1 MFEKIPKELLWLN
14 QWSHS
19 FSPEELKRPTHYK
32 YEPDGALSASEA
44 RQKAGKDL
52 LTGFYVTAEDPYVLG
67 DIDHVDNP
75 RDPFSELPI
84 AVAELLQ
91 KKETYSEISPS
102 GKGIRFVL
110 QLPTNKDK
118 DTVDGSTF
126 FLRDSGNKDKKEVQI
141 NFGAPWMTITGN
153 ATPFAT
159 DKVAHTTLDELK
171 EIFSIRDKHEEKEKK
186 EERDFT
192 RIPSMTEMS
201 NALLSLKHDQ
211 NYRVM
216 RAYEKT
222 FMSKYSHYEFWLK
235 MLMGLHHYATLANKK
250 IECLDLAVEWSS
262 RDTESY
268 EGEEDVATRWRS
280 FDTAQVKD
288 IVTYKTI
295 FKMAYSNTLRWP
307 VPKKQTKEDKE
318 RNVTRPVISEYAN
331 FKALL
336 DFYDIQLYRDETNHR
351 KIYITGDDDIL
362 RKFFMSYNIT
372 KLFGKYYGPFDER
385 TLIPTFHYFCQS
397 MGFIGV
403 SNGIVSGFVKIVL
416 ARVRRTLNFLK
427 MYFDTPWEK
436 LPPEYQ
442 KQDGNPQFS
451 TFQDAFDCL
460 KLDISSDIPEQESRL
475 YASYYKIWLMGF
487 VRNLYFNDQQTTNN
501 CILLLTGK
509 EQIRKT
515 SHFRYIFPE
524 WMKDKVAFTPHG
536 FSTENQ
542 VRDVS
547 KIASTSILIV
557 WDEIEQYLT
566 SDTES
571 NFKKIIDNLP
581 QTIIDKYETIE
592 RTIRPIAIYGGTSNM
607 REFKLGSEGSRRL
620 FHIPVKF
627 VDTDRMSTLCWHKIF
642 NELRFYMERKLK
654 KGEVP
659 WLLTDY
665 ELKLQSELHA
675 TIRSKNSIDLIL
687 EEIWDYDS
695 PKISNDVIKG
705 VSSVQTDKTGR
716 LLTTREVSDL
726 IERCGYPSNSFKRA
740 ALVRSL
746 ERLCSDYTNS
756 RTRRRTMVKPRGEL
770 FKGMIQQSQF
780 KKWVMP
786 PIKSDVMATKFGKV
800 G

>member
-14 QWSHS
+14 QWSYS
-19 FSPEELKRPTHYK
+19 FSPAELKRPTHYK
-32 YEPDGALSASEA
+32 YEPNGALSASEA
-44 RQKAGKDL
+44 RQKAGENL

-75 RDPFSELPI
+75 QDPFAELPI
-84 AVAELLQ
+84 EIAELLQ
-91 KKETYSEISPS
+91 KKETYSEVSPS
-102 GKGIRFVL
+102 GHGIRFIL
-110 QLPTNKDK
+110 QLPKAEDKEVVDGLTFYLRNSNGKDK
-118 DTVDGSTF
+118 
-126 FLRDSGNKDKKEVQI
+126 REVQI

-153 ATPFAT
+153 ATPFAV
-159 DKVAHTTLDELK
+159 DKVAHTTLEELK
-171 EIFSIRDKHEEKEKK
+171 EIFSIRDVEEEKEKK
-186 EERDFT
+186 EERNFD
-192 RIPSMTEMS
+192 RIPSMTEMAG
-201 NALLSLKHDQ
+201 ALLSLKHDQ

-222 FMSKYSHYEFWLK
+222 FMGKYSHYEFWLK

-268 EGEEDVATRWRS
+268 KGEEDIAKRWRS
-280 FDTAQVKD
+280 FDATQVKD
-288 IVTYKTI
+288 VVTYKTI

-307 VPKKQTKEDKE
+307 VPKKQTKDEISKGI
-318 RNVTRPVISEYAN
+318 PPKPIISEYAN

-336 DFYDIQLYRDETNHR
+336 DFYDIQIYRDETNHR
-351 KIYITGDDDIL
+351 KLFIAGDEDIL
-362 RKFFMSYNIT
+362 KKFFMSYNIT
-372 KLFGKYYGPFDER
+372 RLFGKYYGPFDQT
-385 TLIPTFHYFCQS
+385 TLVPTFHYFTQA
-397 MGFIGV
+397 MGFVGV
-403 SNGIVSGFVKIVL
+403 SNGIISGFVKIVL
-416 ARVRRTLNFLK
+416 ARARRTLNFLK

-436 LPPEYQ
+436 LPAEYQ
-442 KQDGNPQFS
+442 SQDGNVTHSSF
-451 TFQDAFDCL
+451 DEAFECL
-460 KLDISSDIPEQESRL
+460 KIDLNSDIPEQEIKL
-475 YASYYKIWLMGF
+475 YKTYYKIWLMGF

-524 WMKDKVAFTPHG
+524 WMKSMVAFTPHG

-627 VDTDRMSTLCWHKIF
+627 VDTDRMSTLCWHKII
-642 NELRFYMERKLK
+642 NELKHYIERMLK

-659 WLLTDY
+659 WLLSEY

-675 TIRSKNSIDLIL
+675 TIRSKNSVDLIL
-687 EEIWDYDS
+687 EEIWDYGS
-695 PKISNDVIKG
+695 TKISNDVIKG

-716 LLTTREVSDL
+716 LLTTRQVSDTV
-726 IERCGYPSNSFKRA
+726 ERCGYPANSFKRA

-756 RTRRRTMVKPRGEL
+756 RTRRRTMVSPRGEM
-770 FKGMIQQSQF
+770 FKGIIQQNQY

-786 PIKSDVMATKFGKV
+786 PMNKGVMGSKFKSV
-800 G
+800 